1 MVGLGNPV
9 LIGVQYMKLVK
20 DIVDRHDEIV
30 QWRRDFHLHPEL
42 ANLEIRTARK
52 VAEILRSF
60 HMDEIEEQVG
70 STGVVGVLRNGAGP
84 VIGLRADMDALA
96 VSDAGEHDHRST
108 VEGVS
113 HACGHDGHTA
123 MLLAAARYL
132 ACTRKFRGTAVF
144 MFQPAEE
151 IAAGALGMIEHG
163 LLDRYAIESVYAL
176 HISPALPVGSIS
188 ITPGPL
194 LASVNNFRIDITG
207 RGGHAGLPHLAKN
220 PIVAGAA
227 MVHALQTIPSCDTDP
242 IEPVVVTVT
251 SFQSATSNHNVIP
264 GSVEIKGTA
273 RYMNAEYE
281 DVLPERIKSLA
292 YGVAEGYGV
301 TAELDYIK
309 GCPPLVN
316 SEKEAQ
322 FVREIALQLLG
333 ETGVV
338 RGAPLMGGED
348 FSFFLNRIPGVLAF
362 IGNGEDSPSLHNPA
376 FDFNDEVLPI
386 GASYFSRIVEA
397 ALGRQSCE

>member
-1 MVGLGNPV
+1 MVAVRQMN
-9 LIGVQYMKLVK
+9 LVK

-30 QWRRDFHLHPEL
+30 QWRLDFHLHPEL
-42 ANLEIRTARK
+42 AHREIRTARK
-52 VAEILRSF
+52 VAEILGSF
-60 HMDEIEEQVG
+60 QMDEIEEQVG

-113 HACGHDGHTA
+113 HACGHDGHIA

-132 ACTRKFRGTAVF
+132 AFTRNFRGTVVF
-144 MFQPAEE
+144 IFQPAEE
-151 IAAGALGMIEHG
+151 IANGALSMIEHG
-163 LLDRYAIESVYAL
+163 LLDKYAIESIYAL
-176 HISPALPVGSIS
+176 HIAPALAVGRMN

-194 LASVNNFRIDITG
+194 MAAVNNFRIDITG
-207 RGGHAGLPHLAKN
+207 QGGHAGLPHLTKN
-220 PIVAGAA
+220 PIVAGAS
-227 MVHALQTIPSCDTDP
+227 MVSALQTIASCDTDP
-242 IEPVVVTVT
+242 IDPFVVSVT
-251 SFQSATSNHNVIP
+251 SFQSGTSNYNVIP

-273 RYMNAEYE
+273 RYMNTEYE
-281 DVLPERIKSLA
+281 DVLPERIKLLA
-292 YGVAEGYGV
+292 YGIASGYGV
-301 TAELDYIK
+301 AAELDYFK

-316 SEKEAQ
+316 SEREAQ
-322 FVREIALQLLG
+322 FAGEIARKLLG

-348 FSFFLNRIPGVLAF
+348 FSCFLKRIPGVLAF
-362 IGNGEDSPSLHNPA
+362 VGNGEDSPLVHNPA

-386 GASYFSRIVEA
+386 GASYFSRIAEA
-397 ALGRQSCE
+397 ALA